1 MKLAPGSMSSDEYQ
15 IAEKLKDAIVGDKN
29 EAYSLGIV
37 QGVNMNT
44 RWGDLATILK
54 KPIFGFLNNEIVKQS
69 KLLVM
74 TKKEAAEEIMSN

>member
-1 MKLAPGSMSSDEYQ
+1 ML
-15 IAEKLKDAIVGDKN
+15 GDKN

-44 RWGDLATILK
+44 RWTDLSNLLK
-54 KPIFGFLNNEIVKQS
+54 KPIFSFLNNEIVKQA

-74 TKKEAAEEIMSN
+74 MKEEQA